1 MKAIDHER
9 DRRQSNYSDNSIKI
23 EVLRSLT
30 NHNQNNNLNIEVK
43 KQSLIDCNNHKENNT
58 EIESQLDSK
67 VNNIDKES
75 KESTVKSSK
84 YETPPQN
91 LNKEN
96 IKDNDDNEV
105 FYSTK
110 KSLTVE
116 KKYSYKFRLTPMR
129 TLQHNGITPLR
140 ETRISTNKKKKF
152 RNLSKQV
159 SDNEELVFD
168 MNELVEALPTHSEL
182 ISQPLINDNQNET
195 TIKGQ
200 QNDKIN
206 ETHEENGVN
215 GIMTY
220 FLLSSTLF
228 LKYYLIKRLLSN
240 YRKYDFSS
248 F

>member
-9 DRRQSNYSDNSIKI
+9 DRRQTNNSIEI
-23 EVLRSLT
+23 EVFRSL
-30 NHNQNNNLNIEVK
+30 NNDNQNNNFNIELN
-43 KQSLIDCNNHKENNT
+43 KQSFIDCDIYNENNI
-58 EIESQLDSK
+58 EIEFQLDSK
-67 VNNIDKES
+67 VDNIEKES
-75 KESTVKSSK
+75 KQSSVKLLSE

-96 IKDNDDNEV
+96 IKDEDNGDNDDNDV

-110 KSLTVE
+110 KSFTVE
-116 KKYSYKFRLTPMR
+116 KKYSYKFRVTPMR

-140 ETRISTNKKKKF
+140 ETRISTNKKKKY
-152 RNLSKQV
+152 RNLSKIV
-159 SDNEELVFD
+159 SANEQLVFD

-182 ISQPLINDNQNET
+182 TSQPLINDNENET
-195 TIKGQ
+195 TIKDQ

-220 FLLSSTLF
+220 FILSFT
-228 LKYYLIKRLLSN
+228 
-240 YRKYDFSS
+240 
-248 F
+248 

>member
-1 MKAIDHER
+1 LKAIDHET
-9 DRRQSNYSDNSIKI
+9 DRRQTNCSHNSIKI
-23 EVLRSLT
+23 QVFRSL
-30 NHNQNNNLNIEVK
+30 NNENQNNNFNIELK
-43 KQSLIDCNNHKENNT
+43 KQSSIDCNIYNEENNI

-67 VNNIDKES
+67 VDNIDKES
-75 KESTVKSSK
+75 KESSDKLLSE

-96 IKDNDDNEV
+96 AKDENNDDNDV

-110 KSLTVE
+110 KSFTSE
-116 KKYSYKFRLTPMR
+116 KKYSYKFRMTPMR

-140 ETRISTNKKKKF
+140 ETRISTNKKKKY

-159 SDNEELVFD
+159 SANEELIFD

-182 ISQPLINDNQNET
+182 TSQPLINDKENET
-195 TIKGQ
+195 TIKDQ

-206 ETHEENGVN
+206 ETHEEKGVN

-220 FLLSSTLF
+220 FILSFT
-228 LKYYLIKRLLSN
+228 
-240 YRKYDFSS
+240 
-248 F
+248 